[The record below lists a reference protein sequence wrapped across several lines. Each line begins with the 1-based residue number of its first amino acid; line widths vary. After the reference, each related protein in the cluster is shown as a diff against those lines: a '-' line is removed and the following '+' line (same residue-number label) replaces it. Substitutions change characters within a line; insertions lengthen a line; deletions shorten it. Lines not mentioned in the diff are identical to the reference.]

1 VKIVQTLNESK
12 KSVGVWDETRR
23 FNLFESGCDGIEGR
37 GLDGLKKDFIVI
49 GGIGGE
55 IGRRERVVC
64 CGRRGGAKSREF
76 FEVRIGGG
84 RREREG

>member
-1 VKIVQTLNESK
+1 VKIGQTLNESE

-23 FNLFESGCDGIEGR
+23 FNLFENGCDGIEGR

-55 IGRRERVVC
+55 TRRRERVVC

-76 FEVRIGGG
+76 FEV
-84 RREREG
+84 